1 MSSSPTGAA
10 VEAAGLAKRYGRAWA
25 LRGIDLRVEP
35 GEAVALLGPN
45 GSGKSTLLRILATA
59 TRPTRGEIRV
69 FGVSSN
75 ADGDAVRRRVG
86 LLSDR
91 PPLYDELTAVENL
104 AFAAAM
110 YGLPVLDD
118 RLRAALATVGL
129 APAADARVRTFSQ
142 GMAQRLALARAML
155 QDPDVVLLD
164 EPYNALDVE
173 GLKLVDDLLARLRAT
188 GKTAILATHHIAKGL
203 AQCDR
208 VIALRGGRL
217 TYDGPTASF
226 ATSPAAAEAG
236 AWA

>member
-1 MSSSPTGAA
+1 
-10 VEAAGLAKRYGRAWA
+10 
-25 LRGIDLRVEP
+25 
-35 GEAVALLGPN
+35 
-45 GSGKSTLLRILATA
+45 
-59 TRPTRGEIRV
+59 V

-110 YGLPVLDD
+110 YGLRVLDD

-129 APAADARVRTFSQ
+129 APVADARVRTFSQ